1 MRNRLL
7 RLLGVLLALAL
18 LPAVVVGGP
27 APSRTPP
34 NVLVIGTSIQDIVS
48 LDPAQA
54 FEFRSTWVVEHL
66 YDTLVEFNRE
76 FNRALPNVAASWTAS
91 PDLKTYT
98 FQLRSGVRFHS
109 GNAVNAQAVE
119 FSLRRVMRLKMSP
132 AFIITDF
139 VKAETDIVAVG
150 SDQVRI
156 TFNQGMPE
164 VLMASVLDNPV
175 SSVVDPAL
183 VRRNAAAGDPEA
195 NKWLTENDAGSGP
208 YILRRWT
215 RNAIVELVAYDGY
228 WRGRPSMGRIFIQ
241 DLIEPAAQLLALQRG
256 DIDVAMSLLPGQY
269 RQLATTP
276 GFVVKRVPTFS
287 IRYLAMNVGYEP
299 FASRQVRNAVKYAVD
314 YDAIKRIYED
324 AIDVGQTIVPA
335 RMFAH
340 LPDRPYTRNVERARA
355 LMREAGREA
364 GFRATLVVSTEVP
377 LPDIA
382 AKIKE
387 DLAAINITV
396 DVQVLRSADVLGIY
410 RGRTHHMTIA
420 RWGADYPDPD
430 NLAKAFAD
438 FDSRVLA
445 WRNQWDHPV
454 KRVVQQAVQESDRA
468 KREALYKEIQKV
480 VLEEGP
486 YVIFAY
492 PLRQIAMRTNVK
504 GVDPSPLAETFDL
517 TNASK
522 E

>member
-139 VKAETDIVAVG
+139 VKAETDIAAVG

>member
-1 MRNRLL
+1 MMRRSWL
-7 RLLGVLLALAL
+7 RTVIVLLVMAL
-18 LPAVVVGGP
+18 LPAVVGG
-27 APSRTPP
+27 APSRTPS

-54 FEFRSTWVVEHL
+54 FEFRSTWVVEHV
-66 YDTLVEFNRE
+66 YDTLVEFSRD
-76 FNRALPNVAASWTAS
+76 FNRALPALATSWTAS
-91 PDLKTYT
+91 ADLKTYT
-98 FQLRSGVRFHS
+98 FALRSGARFHS
-109 GNAVNAQAVE
+109 GNPVNAQAVE
-119 FSLRRVMRLKMSP
+119 FSLRRVMRLKLSP

-150 SDQVRI
+150 ADQVRV
-156 TFNQGMPE
+156 TFNQAMPE
-164 VLMASVLDNPV
+164 ILMASVLDNPV

-183 VRRNAAAGDPEA
+183 VRRNVAAGDPEA

-215 RNAIVELVAYDGY
+215 RNAVVELVAFDNHY
-228 WRGRPSMGRIFIQ
+228 RGRPSMGRIFMQ

-269 RQLATTP
+269 KQLANTP
-276 GFVVKRVPTFS
+276 GFVVKQTPTFS

-299 FASRQVRNAVKYAVD
+299 FSSRQVRNAVKYAVD
-314 YDAIKRIYED
+314 YEAIKRIYD
-324 AIDVGQTIVPA
+324 DTIDVGQTIVPA
-335 RMFAH
+335 RMFGH
-340 LPDRPYTRNVERARA
+340 LADRPYTRNLERARA

-364 GFRATLVVSTEVP
+364 GFRATLAVSTEVP

-396 DVQVLRSADVLGIY
+396 DVQVLRAADVLGQY
-410 RGRTHHMTIA
+410 RGRTHHMVIA

-445 WRNQWDHPV
+445 FRNQWDHPI
-454 KRVVQQAVQESDRA
+454 KRVVQQAVQEADRA

-492 PLRQIAMRTNVK
+492 PLRLIAMRSNVK

-517 TNASK
+517 TGASK